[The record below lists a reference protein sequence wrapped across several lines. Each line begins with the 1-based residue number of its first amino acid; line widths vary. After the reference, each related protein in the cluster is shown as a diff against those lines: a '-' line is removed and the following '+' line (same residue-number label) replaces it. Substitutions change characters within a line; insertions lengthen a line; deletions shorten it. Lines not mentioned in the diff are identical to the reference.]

1 MSERVLLIGATGF
14 IGSHCLDKLIAD
26 GCEVH
31 AISRVNQENRN
42 GVIWHHGDILIDGTI
57 TEIIQ
62 KVKPSHLL
70 NFGWEARPGIYWNS
84 KDNLL
89 WVSAGIEMLQAFL
102 ENGGSRIVMAGTCAE
117 YSWSDGICSEY
128 STPKDPSTL
137 YGECK
142 NILQQVLQSYSK
154 HCGISCAWGRI
165 FYLFGDREHHARLVP
180 SVTRSLLN
188 NEIARCTDGKQI
200 RDFLYVKDVAAAF
213 CKLLFSELDG
223 PINIASGKP
232 TTVSEVVTTIARL
245 LNRTELL
252 RLGEIP
258 TPISEPASIVADV
271 TRLNK
276 ELCWRPNFELEAGI
290 YHTINWWQKSK

>member
-1 MSERVLLIGATGF
+1 M
-14 IGSHCLDKLIAD
+14 
-26 GCEVH
+26 
-31 AISRVNQENRN
+31 
-42 GVIWHHGDILIDGTI
+42 
-57 TEIIQ
+57 
-62 KVKPSHLL
+62 
-70 NFGWEARPGIYWNS
+70 
-84 KDNLL
+84 
-89 WVSAGIEMLQAFL
+89 
-102 ENGGSRIVMAGTCAE
+102 
-117 YSWSDGICSEY
+117 
-128 STPKDPSTL
+128 
-137 YGECK
+137 
-142 NILQQVLQSYSK
+142 
-154 HCGISCAWGRI
+154 
-165 FYLFGDREHHARLVP
+165 P

-213 CKLLFSELDG
+213 CKLLFSDLDG

-276 ELCWRPNFELEAGI
+276 ELSWRPNFELEAGI